1 MKQCAPLASF
11 LLLSHLS
18 IAADSWRVD
27 AGSWVR
33 RSRSHATARRA
44 ALDAVAAIRTL
55 EAEED
60 GAQRSHASETSGPAL
75 LSART
80 ARARRAGLPRQ
91 SPARGAPDA
100 APQAP
105 P

>member
-1 MKQCAPLASF
+1 MMTSWQCGGWHSISVACCTGSLRPRYRTG
-11 LLLSHLS
+11 LLSNS
-18 IAADSWRVD
+18 GD
-27 AGSWVR
+27 G
-33 RSRSHATARRA
+33 ARREEQA
-44 ALDAVAAIRTL
+44 RYAFEGLFEVIIYSHEVGLARPDHKVYALN
-55 EAEED
+55 
-60 GAQRSHASETSGPAL
+60 G
-75 LSART
+75 T